1 MRSRRP
7 WVNLFHSP
15 PDQAKSKKS
24 QGNPEI
30 QSKSCR
36 NDGRL
41 VYGARRRT
49 PGTAAAVDHAD
60 TELIGQ
66 SGRRIS
72 LWCFFIGIFCHFD
85 CRSAANRKVL
95 LHFSFSLEGKCHE
108 VAKGCTRVIMILILH
123 CCSTLGQL
131 RLTWRLYA
139 ESPQS
144 GEISSPS
151 STSHIV
157 A

>member
-1 MRSRRP
+1 MELWGAGVHGLTSFTPRLIRQKAKNHREIRKC
-7 WVNLFHSP
+7 SP
-15 PDQAKSKKS
+15 
-24 QGNPEI
+24 NPAEMTGD
-30 QSKSCR
+30 SCM
-36 NDGRL
+36 
-41 VYGARRRT
+41 AR
-49 PGTAAAVDHAD
+49 AVV
-60 TELIGQ
+60 LRYS
-66 SGRRIS
+66 SGRRPCRHRTHWAVRTPDF
-72 LWCFFIGIFCHFD
+72 LVVFFIGIFCHFD

-144 GEISSPS
+144 GEISSPQ
-151 STSHIV
+151 
-157 A
+157 